1 MKKNKLTTELFHH
14 GIKGQKWGVR
24 RFQNPNGTLTTEG
37 KKRKA
42 LIRKTGN
49 AMKTTKDANEIVETL
64 TKREK
69 KLLGASQHEK
79 WIEPEFDAQTSS
91 NIAKRFVQ
99 YEMKENM
106 KIPVGFLEVWDNG
119 GNVGQIAIATKS
131 GDQYRGKGHASK
143 SVKQGLDW
151 YNKYGYKK
159 LERLEWIAEKSNAAS
174 NALAKKSGFKEANW
188 EDYDWDPQKDYNLYV
203 YEKKPKSAHDSKTI
217 KALASSI
224 HDKASKK
231 VDRIEGDVLS
241 SIKSTNAKIYGL
253 DHKQKTLD
261 SIIRKI
267 ETDSSEKRISFK
279 EAADNIKDAVRFS
292 TVSSDNNFVND
303 YNRFKSEMSKKGYD
317 ELQCKNYWQLYAEGK
332 AKHKQVTSVFGDDTG
347 YRFEVQFQTPSS
359 INAKEKKTKLY
370 EEVRKE
376 GVPEHRRT
384 EISNKMEEIAQTVT
398 DPKGIDKIKSHSSIY
413 GGSLQHHGV
422 QGQHWGER
430 NGPPYPLNAKGQL
443 KKVHQL
449 INELN
454 TKWDYGVLVDG
465 KRITDTSQ
473 MDWSK
478 YRTLPIEKLAKEKIG
493 VCWDFVNYQHAV
505 CKKNG
510 YPDKNYMIVC
520 RRSNK
525 PDDILTHTFT
535 IVEIGGK
542 KYWIESARWKDR
554 GVHEVNSYKD
564 VVQKLQKDDFGNKP
578 YDLYDFNPDGMDKGL
593 TDKQY
598 FDKATQNLVETSQ
611 NKRNYKKII

>member
-1 MKKNKLTTELFHH
+1 MKPINKLTTELFHH

-24 RFQNPNGTLTTEG
+24 RFQNPNGTLTAEG

-49 AMKTTKDANEIVETL
+49 AMKTTKDANEIVGTL

-131 GDQYRGKGHASK
+131 GDQYRGKGYASK

-174 NALAKKSGFKEANW
+174 NNLAKKSGFKEANW

-203 YEKKPKSAHDSKTI
+203 YEKKSKSTHDPKAI
-217 KALASSI
+217 KNLASSI
-224 HDKASKK
+224 YNKASKK
-231 VDRIEGDVLS
+231 VDRIEDDVLS
-241 SIKSTNAKIYGL
+241 SVKSTNAKIYGL
-253 DHKQKTLD
+253 EHKQKTLD

-267 ETDSSEKRISFK
+267 ETDSSEKRISVK

-292 TVSSDNNFVND
+292 TVSSDNDFVND

-317 ELQCKNYWQLYAEGK
+317 ELQCKNYWQLYSEGK

-384 EISNKMEEIAQTVT
+384 EINNKMEEIAQTVT
-398 DPKGIDKIKSHSSIY
+398 DPKDIDKIKSHSSIY

-422 QGQHWGER
+422 EGMHWGVR
-430 NGPPYPLNAKGQL
+430 RYQPYPKGYSGSGKYVGKANAKEVNA
-443 KKVHQL
+443 KKQKETVDKL
-449 INELN
+449 IEHLN
-454 TKWDYGVLVDG
+454 NDWDYGVMVDG
-465 KRITDTSQ
+465 KKVTDLSS

-478 YRTLPIEKLAKEKIG
+478 YRTKPVKDLEKDKIG
-493 VCWDFVNYQHAV
+493 LCWDFVNYQHAF
-505 CKKNG
+505 
-510 YPDKNYMIVC
+510 
-520 RRSNK
+520 
-525 PDDILTHTFT
+525 L
-535 IVEIGGK
+535 
-542 KYWIESARWKDR
+542 
-554 GVHEVNSYKD
+554 
-564 VVQKLQKDDFGNKP
+564 
-578 YDLYDFNPDGMDKGL
+578 
-593 TDKQY
+593 DKQGIHGQIRVHRECHKCHFGTLFHY
-598 FDKATQNLVETSQ
+598 LS
-611 NKRNYKKII
+611 IIDSIVW